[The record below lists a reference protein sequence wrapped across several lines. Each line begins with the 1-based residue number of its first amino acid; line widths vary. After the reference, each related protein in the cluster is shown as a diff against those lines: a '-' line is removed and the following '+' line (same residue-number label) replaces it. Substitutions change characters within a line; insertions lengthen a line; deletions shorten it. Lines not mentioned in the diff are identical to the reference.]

1 MPGGLVQLLA
11 WGTQNIKLNGNPSI
25 TFFKKVRKAHSN
37 FSMESIRI
45 NLNRTDVNLYNTT
58 VFRGKIGRHGDLVQ
72 QIYFVFELPD
82 ISVNDL
88 GFRWIRDIGEA
99 AIDTTYVTVGGTLV
113 DRQYGEF
120 MHITNM
126 LQMGQDK
133 KAVYDKLIGN
143 VNELRSPDLD
153 YVYPTQD
160 PAIASRKVYVP
171 LNFWFN
177 KESSSSL
184 PLVCLQYS
192 DTEIVIEMRPFT
204 QLYQVNGFAPN
215 PLNEYE
221 QLSSLVYNGL
231 TQWLKSPT
239 VLDIKAY
246 LEVNYYFVDTMER
259 EQIVYNPH
267 EYLIEQTTRIE
278 RFTLSTNTVF
288 EMILQNPVK
297 EFIWVLKRT
306 NINLTNEWFDFLD
319 YSGKHIMK
327 SAKFIFNGMDRIDEK
342 DAFYFNYIQPL
353 QHHMTNMKDGVYVY
367 SFSIDPDDRSQPSGS
382 CNMSRIQR
390 IQMMLN
396 IIEPLTSIYDFN
408 LTVYAVSYN
417 FLKISS
423 GLAGVVFSS

>member
-37 FSMESIRI
+37 FSMESIRV
-45 NLNRTDVNLYNTT
+45 NLNRTDANIDQTT

-82 ISVNDL
+82 IKSNDM
-88 GFRWIRDIGEA
+88 GFRWVSDFGEVA
-99 AIDTTYVTVGGTLV
+99 VDNCYVNVGGTLV

-120 MHITNM
+120 MHIANM
-126 LQMGQDK
+126 LTLGSDK
-133 KAVYDKLIGN
+133 KDMYNKLIGN
-143 VNELRSPDLD
+143 VHQLKTPDKD
-153 YVYPTQD
+153 FVYPVQN
-160 PAIASRKVYVP
+160 PAIRSRKIYVP

-177 KESSSSL
+177 KDSASSL

-204 QLYQVNGFAPN
+204 QLYQVNGRAPN
-215 PLNEYE
+215 TINSKETLA
-221 QLSSLVYNGL
+221 SLVY
-231 TQWLKSPT
+231 TDIVRWLKSDT

-246 LEVNYYFVDTMER
+246 LEVNYYFVDALER
-259 EQIVYNPH
+259 EQIAYNPH

-278 RFTLSTNTVF
+278 RFSLSMNTIF
-288 EMILQNPVK
+288 EMVLQNPVK
-297 EFIWVLKRT
+297 EFIWVLKR
-306 NINLTNEWFDFLD
+306 NDLALTNEWFDFMD
-319 YSGKHIMK
+319 YSGKHILQ
-327 SAKFIFNGMDRIDEK
+327 SAKFIFNGMDRLDEK
-342 DAFYFNYIQPL
+342 DAFYYNYIQPF
-353 QHHMTNMKDGVYVY
+353 QHHKSNPKDGIYVY
-367 SFSIDPDDRSQPSGS
+367 SFSLYPDDLGQPSGS

-390 IQMMLN
+390 IQMMLQ
-396 IIEPLTSIYDFN
+396 IMEPLTTSYQYD

-423 GLAGVVFSS
+423 GLVGVVFSN